1 MVDGFRGGD
10 GAIKLKKESYQ
21 VGLACRTS
29 EEADGYHKAKLN
41 VVQAVAEA
49 ATRVSEDIKKKSKEK
64 KRKKAKA

>member
-10 GAIKLKKESYQ
+10 VAIKLKKESYQ

-29 EEADGYHKAKLN
+29 EEADGYQKAKLN

-49 ATRVSEDIKKKSKEK
+49 AT
-64 KRKKAKA
+64 